1 MENKNYKLVNGE
13 RVEYSQL
20 EFQEY
25 QNRILNEIKTENKI
39 HNDKLLKLKNK
50 ISQEIYE
57 VYPIYKQLDIIGRIG
72 GYTDNDFNEMKAFI
86 EEKIKKYQNSK
97 TIINN

>member
-25 QNRILNEIKTENKI
+25 QNRILNETKSESEIY
-39 HNDKLLKLKNK
+39 NDKLLKLKNK
-50 ISQEIYE
+50 VSQEIYE

-86 EEKIKKYQNSK
+86 EAKIEKYRSLK
-97 TIINN
+97 